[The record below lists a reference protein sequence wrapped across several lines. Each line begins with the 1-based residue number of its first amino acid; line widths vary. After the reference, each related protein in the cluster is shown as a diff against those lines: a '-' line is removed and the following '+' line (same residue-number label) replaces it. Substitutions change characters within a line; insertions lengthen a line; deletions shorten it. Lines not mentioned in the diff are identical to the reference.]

1 MKPDC
6 IFCNI
11 VNGKAPASE
20 LMYSSP
26 LVATFIPLNPVTPG
40 HRLFV
45 PVLHRE
51 DAAEDPR
58 TTGRVFEAAAAFGAG
73 MGGHFNLIT
82 SMGAAA
88 TQTVWHLHVHYV
100 PRSYGDCL
108 ALPWTGQ
115 AEH

>member
-6 IFCNI
+6 IFCKI
-11 VNGKAPASE
+11 INGEAPAKD
-20 LMYSSP
+20 YAVFIGA
-26 LVATFIPLNPVTPG
+26 VAFEPLNPVTPG

-45 PVLHRE
+45 PKHHVE
-51 DAAEDPR
+51 DAGSDIGA
-58 TTGRVFEAAAAFGAG
+58 TQTVFALAAAYASVQGR
-73 MGGHFNLIT
+73 HFNLIT
-82 SMGAAA
+82 SGGAAA

-115 AEH
+115 E